1 MKRLKLL
8 GILIL
13 VVFIVI
19 QFIPVQFNH
28 GNIMDKSSISKI
40 HQVPKRVQSMLKAS
54 CYDCHSN
61 RTVYPWYSR
70 VQPIRLFLEK
80 HIDEGKAELNFDE
93 FGSYSKRRQKNK
105 LKSIIR
111 QIEND
116 EMPLKSYLI
125 LHSEAKLSPEE
136 RNAIKIWVNQLIN
149 DLNN

>member
-1 MKRLKLL
+1 MKWLKLL

-19 QFIPVQFNH
+19 QFIPVQINH
-28 GNIMDKSSISKI
+28 RGVMDKSISKT
-40 HQVPKRVQSMLKAS
+40 HQVPKKIQSMLKAS

-61 RTVYPWYSR
+61 HTEYPWYSR
-70 VQPIRLFLEK
+70 IQPISLLLEK
-80 HIDEGKAELNFDE
+80 HINEGKAELNFDE
-93 FGSYSKRRQKNK
+93 FGSYSKRRQRNK
-105 LKSIIR
+105 LKSIIG

-125 LHSEAKLSPEE
+125 LHSEAKLSPKD
-136 RNAIKIWVNQLIN
+136 RDAIKIWVNQLIN